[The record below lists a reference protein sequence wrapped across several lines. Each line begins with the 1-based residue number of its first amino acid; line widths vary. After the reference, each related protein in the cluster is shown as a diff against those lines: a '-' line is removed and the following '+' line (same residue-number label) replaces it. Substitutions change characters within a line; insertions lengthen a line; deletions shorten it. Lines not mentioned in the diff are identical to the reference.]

1 MIFTLEA
8 DIRGYLSSV
17 DETHRTPNKN
27 SLVCFPLELS
37 PGRLIPHGVEN
48 ETYFRLYGTKYSSL
62 FNRIRWKSS
71 WLFDCSVFYAASAIF
86 NITAR
91 KKIVMN
97 LISNS
102 NLLRKS
108 CIFPLW
114 GYIKINGA
122 YLLRVCEIRCKES
135 IAMSFGATVGA
146 STENSNLNWTSSY
159 LHCDFSKRF
168 NLI

>member
-62 FNRIRWKSS
+62 FNRKRWKSS
-71 WLFDCSVFYAASAIF
+71 WLFDCLVFYAQSAV
-86 NITAR
+86 
-91 KKIVMN
+91 KIVMKFN
-97 LISNS
+97 KHFKFTQKKNAFFLCGVRSKLMEHIFKRYVKSDVRKVLICLSV
-102 NLLRKS
+102 R
-108 CIFPLW
+108 PL
-114 GYIKINGA
+114 GRAQKIN
-122 YLLRVCEIRCKES
+122 K
-135 IAMSFGATVGA
+135 
-146 STENSNLNWTSSY
+146 
-159 LHCDFSKRF
+159 
-168 NLI
+168 LIHTLWLFKTF